1 MWSFRDVTERFRA
14 EEHLRESEERFAR
27 LSEAAYEGI
36 GISENGIILDSNRQL
51 AEMLGYTAAE
61 LIGKSVIEFIAPES
75 RAVVAEKM
83 RSNAQEPYEQLIVRR
98 DGTKIAVESRARTL
112 SLEGRVVRV
121 TAIRDITERKR
132 IEEKIRTLNEELEQR
147 VKERT
152 AELESVNKELEAF
165 SYSVSHDLR
174 APLRHIDGFIDMLE
188 KQAGETLDKKGKR
201 YLSIISSS
209 AIHMGKLIDDLLS
222 FSRMSRMEMM
232 LGEVELD
239 KVVREVIEQLT
250 FETEGRSIEWNIDP
264 LPAVSTDHAMIRQVW
279 FNLIS
284 NAVKYTK
291 LRERAKIEIGRGAD
305 VPGEIVMFVRDNGV
319 GFDMQYA
326 DKLFGVFQRLHK
338 KEDFEGTGIGLANV
352 RRIVHRHGGRTWAES
367 APDKGATF
375 YFTLPAWT
383 LVSK

>member
-1 MWSFRDVTERFRA
+1 VTERIRA
-14 EEHLRESEERFAR
+14 EESLRESEERFAR

-36 GISENGIILDSNRQL
+36 GISENGVILDTNRQL
-51 AEMLGYTAAE
+51 AEMLGYTPAE
-61 LIGKSVIEFIAPES
+61 IIGKNVIEFVAPES
-75 RAVVAEKM
+75 RAVVTEHMRANAEE
-83 RSNAQEPYEQLIVRR
+83 AYEQVILRR
-98 DGTKIAVESRARTL
+98 DGTRISVESRARTL

-121 TAIRDITERKR
+121 SAIRDITERKR
-132 IEEKIRTLNEELEQR
+132 IEEKIRTINEELEQR

-174 APLRHIDGFIDMLE
+174 APLRHIDGFIDMLG
-188 KQAGETLDKKGKR
+188 KQAGDTLDKKGKR
-201 YLSIISSS
+201 YLSVISSS

-239 KVVREVIEQLT
+239 RVVREVIEQMT
-250 FETEGRSIEWNIDP
+250 FETEGRSIEWQIGP
-264 LPAVSTDHAMIRQVW
+264 LPVVNTDHAMIRQVW

-291 LRERAKIEIGRGAD
+291 LRERAKIEIGRGTDA
-305 VPGEIVMFVRDNGV
+305 PGEIVFFVRDNGV

-338 KEDFEGTGIGLANV
+338 KEEFEGTGIGLANV

-367 APDKGATF
+367 APDQGATF
-375 YFTLPAWT
+375 YFSLPAWT
-383 LVSK
+383 VINK